1 MIFKKKNKSTYNGG
15 IKTQNIPTGSLD
27 VYTNPSSILNN
38 KSDEDKF
45 KSFNENALQSKLNKE
60 DSFGSSKDFAPNNIP
75 LSNDFQNNT
84 SSNLNNNNDISGIR
98 EEENISGYRDVSITA
113 ELNTFGSNKSNI
125 DGLNSSRSK
134 EYQDQLIGKHIT
146 REKMLQA
153 DISINPSIDEY
164 DKKKLKEFIVNNID
178 DLKEVNNWIKTN
190 NVAIID
196 LRETNSNEIGRIVDI
211 TTGMLLAY
219 DGSQKKLIKRVFMLT
234 GSKVNIEPYYQ
245 KIKTKIDRVMK

>member
-1 MIFKKKNKSTYNGG
+1 MIFKKKSKSNYNEG
-15 IKTQNIPTGSLD
+15 IKTHNSPTGTLD

-38 KSDEDKF
+38 QSIGDNSENTKEKDLHEKLKKDNSF
-45 KSFNENALQSKLNKE
+45 NSTKSFSFNNTPSK
-60 DSFGSSKDFAPNNIP
+60 
-75 LSNDFQNNT
+75 QNN
-84 SSNLNNNNDISGIR
+84 SDDISGIR
-98 EEENISGYRDVSITA
+98 DEENISGYRDVSITA
-113 ELNTFGSNKSNI
+113 ELNTFSQDKKPLNESLNKTNLDS
-125 DGLNSSRSK
+125 LNNSRSR
-134 EYQDQLIGKHIT
+134 EYQDHLIGKHIT

-164 DKKKLKEFIVNNID
+164 DKKRLKEFIVNSID

-245 KIKTKIDRVMK
+245 KIKAKIDRVMK